1 MSDARLAI
9 LTEGLFDDHHA
20 KTAHGVIRYGTREVV
35 AVVDSTQAGR
45 TASEVMPFCQR
56 PVPIVATLAEAAERG
71 ADTMLIGIAPT
82 GGKLDSAWRA
92 LVLEAIELGL
102 NVEAGLHTILSEDPE
117 FSAAAERRGVTLRD
131 LRLPP
136 DDLGVPRGPNG
147 RHPGLRV
154 VHSVGSDVAIGKKAI
169 TFELDMAARG
179 RGIGSVYVPT
189 GQTGIAIAG
198 WGIAVD
204 HVLSDYV
211 SGAAER
217 LVDEAAERGELL
229 FVEGQGSLIHPA
241 YSAVTLGLLHGS
253 SPDVLVLAHKAG
265 ATAAGGLRRRAPAAG
280 RADRHLRGRLPPA
293 APGTGRR
300 RGAQH
305 RRAGRR
311 RRSCRRGGHRGRD
324 RPRGGRPG
332 ALWPGQDP
340 GRRAGPAGFS
350 RLGPLLCWHAIAGSR
365 PGRHAAG
372 SRTRDHRGADR
383 AAAQGARAAPRAR
396 APAGTHSRTREGAGE
411 GAGVTASAPDLIEAV
426 VGFRKWTLKRN
437 RLSSP

>member
-35 AVVDSTQAGR
+35 AVVDSSQAGR

-92 LVLEAIELGL
+92 LVIEAIELGL

-154 VHSVGSDVAIGKKAI
+154 VHSVGSDVAIGKKAV
-169 TFELDMAARG
+169 TLELDMAARG

-217 LVDEAAERGELL
+217 LVDEGAERGELL

-265 ATAAGGLRRRAPAAG
+265 ATRLEGYDVA
-280 RADRHLRGRLPPA
+280 LPPLA
-293 APGTGRR
+293 ELIATYEAVCRPLRPAPVV
-300 RGAQH
+300 AV
-305 RRAGRR
+305 
-311 RRSCRRGGHRGRD
+311 
-324 RPRGGRPG
+324 
-332 ALWPGQDP
+332 ALNTAELDDD
-340 GRRAGPAGFS
+340 A
-350 RLGPLLCWHAIAGSR
+350 
-365 PGRHAAG
+365 
-372 SRTRDHRGADR
+372 
-383 AAAQGARAAPRAR
+383 ARAAVADTEDATGLVADDLVRF
-396 APAGTHSRTREGAGE
+396 G
-411 GAGVTASAPDLIEAV
+411 PDRILDAV
-426 VGFRKWTLKRN
+426 LVALDSVG
-437 RLSSP
+437 